1 MNEIQ
6 SGNVARYCKPSSLDE
21 DGYPTGSAFQRRSN
35 RNEEYLSVYL
45 LEFFKKIEEK
55 DGVLEV
61 KREMERKNFN
71 LKVTGSYAILN
82 IERSKKYIM
91 DEIEE
96 QIYYR
101 EMKLPH
107 CGIFHD
113 HDDLLISELLAEC
126 IQNSYRIRDIA

>member
-1 MNEIQ
+1 MNEIP

-21 DGYPTGSAFQRRSN
+21 DGYPTGSAFQRRSD

-45 LEFFKKIEEK
+45 LEFFEKIEEK
-55 DGVLEV
+55 DNVLEV
-61 KREMERKNFN
+61 KREMKRKNFN
-71 LKVTGSYAILN
+71 LKANGSYAVLN
-82 IERSKKYIM
+82 IEKSKKYIM
-91 DEIEE
+91 DEIDE
-96 QIYYR
+96 QIYYN

>member
-61 KREMERKNFN
+61 KREKERKNFN
-71 LKVTGSYAILN
+71 LKVNGSYAIIN
-82 IERSKKYIM
+82 IEKSKKYIM
-91 DEIEE
+91 EEIDG
-96 QIYYR
+96 QIFYK

-113 HDDLLISELLAEC
+113 NDDLLISELLAEY
-126 IQNSYRIRDIA
+126 IQNSYRIRDIV